1 MFYNTFVSVVGF
13 TLCVINFLFICLDN
27 PNVRPYESDSI
38 SDTCGL
44 KTLLALATLSLATF
58 SIAFLTKDKISPEMI
73 VETNM
78 ALIMLAILILICYA
92 GVWYV
97 TNPRNNID
105 IILRLYTII
114 SYFILSLLILPIIT
128 LAVLLIIQ
136 VYFVIQSYSERIGKF
151 INGTLDNEK

>member
-1 MFYNTFVSVVGF
+1 MFYNTFIAIAGF
-13 TLCVINFLFICLDN
+13 AFCVINFLFICLDN
-27 PNVRPYESDSI
+27 PNVRPYKSDAI
-38 SDTCGL
+38 SDLCGL

-58 SIAFLTKDKISPEMI
+58 STGFLTKDRVSPEMV

-78 ALIMLAILILICYA
+78 SLGVLAFFILICYA

-128 LAVLLIIQ
+128 LIVLLITQ
-136 VYFVIQSYSERIGKF
+136 VYFGIQSYSERIGKF
-151 INGTLDNEK
+151 INGTQDYEK

>member
-1 MFYNTFVSVVGF
+1 MFYNAFVSITGF
-13 TLCVINFLFICLDN
+13 TFSVINFLFICLDN
-27 PNVRPYESDSI
+27 PNVRPYKSDTI

-44 KTLLALATLSLATF
+44 KTL
-58 SIAFLTKDKISPEMI
+58 
-73 VETNM
+73 
-78 ALIMLAILILICYA
+78 LAILILICYA

-114 SYFILSLLILPIIT
+114 SYFILSLLVLPIIT
-128 LAVLLIIQ
+128 LIVLLITQ

-151 INGTLDNEK
+151 INGTQDYEK

>member
-13 TLCVINFLFICLDN
+13 TFCVINFLFICLDN
-27 PNVRPYESDSI
+27 PNVRPYKSDTI

-44 KTLLALATLSLATF
+44 KTLLALATLCLITF
-58 SIAFLTKDKISPEMI
+58 STAFLTKDKVSPEMVMDINMGLI
-73 VETNM
+73 V
-78 ALIMLAILILICYA
+78 LAIFTLICYA

-128 LAVLLIIQ
+128 LVVLLIAQI
-136 VYFVIQSYSERIGKF
+136 YFVIQSYSERIGKF
-151 INGTLDNEK
+151 INGTQDYEK

>member
-13 TLCVINFLFICLDN
+13 TFCVINFLFICLDN
-27 PNVRPYESDSI
+27 PNVRPYKSDAI

-44 KTLLALATLSLATF
+44 KTLLALATF
-58 SIAFLTKDKISPEMI
+58 SIAFLTKDKISPDKI
-73 VETNM
+73 VDINM
-78 ALIMLAILILICYA
+78 ALIVLAFFILICYA

-128 LAVLLIIQ
+128 LVVLLIAQI
-136 VYFVIQSYSERIGKF
+136 YFGIQSYSERIGKF
-151 INGTLDNEK
+151 INGTQDYEK

>member
-13 TLCVINFLFICLDN
+13 TFCVINFLFICLDN
-27 PNVRPYESDSI
+27 PNIRPYESDSI

-44 KTLLALATLSLATF
+44 KTLLALATLCLITF
-58 SIAFLTKDKISPEMI
+58 STAFLTKDKVSPEMVVDI
-73 VETNM
+73 NM
-78 ALIMLAILILICYA
+78 ALIVLAVFTLICYA

-114 SYFILSLLILPIIT
+114 SYFILSLLVLPIIT
-128 LAVLLIIQ
+128 LIVLLITQI
-136 VYFVIQSYSERIGKF
+136 YFVIQSYSERIGKF
-151 INGTLDNEK
+151 INGTQDYEK

>member
-13 TLCVINFLFICLDN
+13 TFCIINFLFICLDN
-27 PNVRPYESDSI
+27 PNVRPYKSDTI

-44 KTLLALATLSLATF
+44 KTLLALSTLCLITF
-58 SIAFLTKDKISPEMI
+58 STAFLTKDKISPDKI
-73 VETNM
+73 VDINM

-97 TNPRNNID
+97 TNPGNNID

-114 SYFILSLLILPIIT
+114 SYFILSLLVLPIIT
-128 LAVLLIIQ
+128 LIVLLITQ
-136 VYFVIQSYSERIGKF
+136 VYFGIQSYSERIGKF
-151 INGTLDNEK
+151 INGTQDYEK